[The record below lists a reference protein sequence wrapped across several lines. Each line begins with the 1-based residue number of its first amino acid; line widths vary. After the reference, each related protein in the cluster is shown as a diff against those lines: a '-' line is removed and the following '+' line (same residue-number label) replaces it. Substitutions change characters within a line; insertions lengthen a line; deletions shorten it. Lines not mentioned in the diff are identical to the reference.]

1 MRILLAVDG
10 SEHSDVATQSLLERP
25 WPQGTLV
32 RVLAVAQVPFV
43 PVDAFGGVGLGNYN
57 YELLTPALL
66 DQGQKVVERTAAR
79 IREAGL
85 IVESSVA
92 RGDARAEIVRAA
104 TELKAHLVIVGSH
117 GRTGLQRWVLGSVA
131 EYVVRHAPCSVEVAR
146 RASY

>member
-10 SEHSDVATQSLLERP
+10 SEHSEVATETLLERP
-25 WPQGTLV
+25 WPKDTSV

-66 DQGQKVVERTAAR
+66 DQGQKVVERSVR
-79 IREAGL
+79 RVREAGL
-85 IVESSVA
+85 IVEGIVA

-104 TELKAHLVIVGSH
+104 TEMKANLVVMGSH